1 MKKHKRSRS
10 SKSSYFG
17 RRNPSNQQH
26 DFGRA
31 PSVSV
36 QRSVF
41 NRSHGHKT
49 TFDSGYLVPVFCD
62 EALPGDTFHLTTS
75 ILARL
80 STPIVP
86 FMDNLKL
93 DIHYFSVPC
102 RLLWDNWQRF
112 MGEQDNPGDSTDY
125 LVPTVKAP
133 PEGVDS
139 GTVWDY
145 FGLPTNVPSLEVNAL
160 PFRAYNLIYNEWY
173 RDQNLNKSA
182 EVPRGDNT
190 ALWDEANKFF
200 KLQRRC
206 KRHDYFTS
214 CLPWPQKG
222 DGVEL
227 ALGTPQLVVD
237 AQDRPVR
244 WERRNVNK
252 TQDGYAYD
260 NGLGSDNTVQDGVV
274 FSTNMEGT
282 TDNLPGSL
290 YYPDD
295 EDFGLSISNTDAL
308 TINSLRTAFQLQRML
323 ERDARG
329 GTRYTEII
337 RAHFGVVS
345 PDSRVQRPE
354 YLGGGT
360 FDININPVMQTSATD
375 DISPQGNL
383 SAFGVTSAVGKGFSH
398 SFVEHCIVIG
408 IASVRADLTYQQGV
422 PRMFSRQTKYDYYWP
437 VLSHLGEQAVLNKEI
452 YAQGP
457 DAYDYNNN
465 EPFDDGV
472 FGYQERHAEYR
483 YAPSKI
489 TGKMR
494 STDPQP
500 LDQWHLSQKFDSL
513 PTLSQEFIEENP
525 PLKRVL
531 AVQDEPQI
539 LADFFFNMRC
549 ARPMPTYSVP
559 GYIDHF

>member
-17 RRNPSNQQH
+17 HRNPSNQQH
-26 DFGRA
+26 DFGKA
-31 PSVSV
+31 PRVDI

-49 TFDSGYLVPVFCD
+49 TFDSGYLVPVFVD

-125 LVPTVKAP
+125 LVPQIYAGA
-133 PEGVDS
+133 GV
-139 GTVWDY
+139 GANEQTLWDY
-145 FGLPTNVPSLEVNAL
+145 FGLPTRVHDELSVNAL

-173 RDQNLNKSA
+173 RDQNLIDSAPVNK
-182 EVPRGDNT
+182 GDGREYFT
-190 ALWDEANKFF
+190 SDQDYQLR
-200 KLQRRC
+200 RRC

-227 ALGTPQLVVD
+227 ALGTPTLVVD

-244 WERRNVNK
+244 WERRG
-252 TQDGYAYD
+252 DSPRSGFAYD
-260 NGLGSDNTVQDGVV
+260 NGIGNEVTSSDGVI
-274 FSTNMEGT
+274 FSEDDAGT
-282 TDNLPGSL
+282 DDELSGPL

-295 EDFGLSISNTDAL
+295 ENFGLSISNTDAL

-337 RAHFGVVS
+337 RAHFGVIS

-360 FDININPVMQTSATD
+360 FDININPVMQTSSTD

-383 SAFGVTSAVGKGFSH
+383 SAFGVTSAVGNGFSH

-408 IASVRADLTYQQGV
+408 IASVRADLTYQQGI
-422 PRMFSRQTKYDYYWP
+422 PRMFSRETKYDYYWP

-452 YAQGP
+452 YAQGVNVLNDNGTP
-457 DAYDYNNN
+457 I
-465 EPFDDGV
+465 DDDV
-472 FGYQERHAEYR
+472 FGYQERNAEYR

-500 LDQWHLSQKFDSL
+500 LDQWHLSQKFETL
-513 PTLSQEFIEENP
+513 PTLSQEFIEEHP
-525 PLKRVL
+525 PLARVL